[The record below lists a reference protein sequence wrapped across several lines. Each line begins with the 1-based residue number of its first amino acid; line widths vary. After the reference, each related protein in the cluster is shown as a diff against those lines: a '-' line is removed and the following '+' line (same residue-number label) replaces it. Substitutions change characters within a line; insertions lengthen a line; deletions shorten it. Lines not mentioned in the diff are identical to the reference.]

1 MTELRHSVSSRGEKA
16 GGLGKAFQKREE
28 FVQRHS
34 GRKKH
39 SILMEQEA
47 AQLSVGRH
55 FPCA

>member
-1 MTELRHSVSSRGEKA
+1 MSSRGEKA

-39 SILMEQEA
+39 SILMEQKA
-47 AQLSVGRH
+47 AQLSIGRH